1 MVDITNVIFRE
12 IQHLR
17 SGWEGKLYLLVSMD
31 ILNYLHLERSS
42 IFSFVEF
49 GGVAEGEIH
58 MGRLAWMDVYVD
70 LALEGNTA
78 MIVPTL
84 EARRD
89 SRIGSVLGESDEIG
103 AKKIKLP

>member
-1 MVDITNVIFRE
+1 MAYITDFIFRE
-12 IQHLR
+12 IQHLKN
-17 SGWEGKLYLLVSMD
+17 GWEGKLYLLVSMD
-31 ILNYLHLERSS
+31 VLNSLHLEKSPM
-42 IFSFVEF
+42 FSFVEF
-49 GGVAEGEIH
+49 GGAAEREMH

-103 AKKIKLP
+103 TKKIKLP

>member
-1 MVDITNVIFRE
+1 MAYITDILFRE

-17 SGWEGKLYLLVSMD
+17 SGWEGKLYFLLSMD
-31 ILNYLHLERSS
+31 VLNSLHLENSPM
-42 IFSFVEF
+42 FSFVEF
-49 GGVAEGEIH
+49 GGAAEGEMH

-89 SRIGSVLGESDEIG
+89 SRIASVLGESDEIG
-103 AKKIKLP
+103 TKKIKLP